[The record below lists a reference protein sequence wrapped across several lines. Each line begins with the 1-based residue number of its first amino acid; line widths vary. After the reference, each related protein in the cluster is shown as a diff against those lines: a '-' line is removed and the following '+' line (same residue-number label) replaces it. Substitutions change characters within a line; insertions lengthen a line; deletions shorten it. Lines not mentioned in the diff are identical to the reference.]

1 MKILPYIVTLN
12 KRPVKI
18 VMSADWAGAQREG
31 ASYYNKK
38 FLSEGDSSVE
48 WTKFD
53 SQYIIP
59 KFYEQ
64 YGITVDEE
72 GAISFDEDRYLNNQE
87 A

>member
-1 MKILPYIVTLN
+1 MKILPYLVTLN

-18 VMSADWAGAQREG
+18 VMSADWATAQREG
-31 ASYYNKK
+31 ASYYNKN
-38 FLSEGDSSVE
+38 FLSEGDTNVE

-64 YGITVDEE
+64 YGISVNEDNEF
-72 GAISFDEDRYLNNQE
+72 IFDQDRYLTHGE
-87 A
+87 